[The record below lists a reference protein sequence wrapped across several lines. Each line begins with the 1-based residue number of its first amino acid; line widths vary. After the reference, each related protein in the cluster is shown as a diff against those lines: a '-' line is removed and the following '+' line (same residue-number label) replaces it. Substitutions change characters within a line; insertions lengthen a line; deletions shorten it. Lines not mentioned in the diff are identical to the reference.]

1 MLGGDKMLT
10 ANYNALAILLLIITM
25 SPTSNQFPVRRPR
38 SAHLSHEVTFETDG
52 TTEQTG
58 SIIMQCRNEISENIP
73 LSHEVKFWLNWTNP
87 HDPNASTSLQERGDF
102 NVVKVDPYRIKFNLT
117 RGLEGNYTCGQRVNE
132 SYVQM
137 SQPKTIICKLISL
150 KVHF

>member
-1 MLGGDKMLT
+1 MKMLAAKT
-10 ANYNALAILLLIITM
+10 LLILLLIMKLTSI
-25 SPTSNQFPVRRPR
+25 SNQSPVRRPR
-38 SAHLSHEVTFETDG
+38 SAHLPHEVIFETDG

-58 SIIMQCRNEISENIP
+58 SVIVRCRNEISENIP
-73 LSHEVKFWLNWTNP
+73 LSRKVKFWLNWTNP
-87 HDPNASTSLQERGDF
+87 HDPSASTSLQERDDF
-102 NVVKVDPYRIKFNLT
+102 NVVEFDPYGIKFNLT

>member
-1 MLGGDKMLT
+1 MLT
-10 ANYNALAILLLIITM
+10 ANYNALAILLFIITM

-38 SAHLSHEVTFETDG
+38 SAYLLPHEVTFETDG

-58 SIIMQCRNEISENIP
+58 SIIVRCRDELLENIP
-73 LSHEVKFWLNWTNP
+73 LSKVKFWLNQTNP
-87 HDPNASTSLQERGDF
+87 HDPNSSTSLQERGDF
-102 NVVKVDPYRIKFNLT
+102 NVVKVDPYSIKFNLT

-137 SQPKTIICKLISL
+137 SQPKTIICKLISS
-150 KVHF
+150 V

>member
-1 MLGGDKMLT
+1 MKMLAAKT
-10 ANYNALAILLLIITM
+10 LLILLFIMKLT
-25 SPTSNQFPVRRPR
+25 STSNQSPVRRPR
-38 SAHLSHEVTFETDG
+38 SAHLPREVIFETDE

-58 SIIMQCRNEISENIP
+58 SIIVRCRNEMSEDIS
-73 LSHEVKFWLNWTNP
+73 LSDEVKFWLNWTNP
-87 HDPNASTSLQERGDF
+87 RDPSASISLRERDDF
-102 NVVKVDPYRIKFNLT
+102 NVVELVDSYRIKFNLT
-117 RGLEGNYTCGQRVNE
+117 RGLEGNYTCGQQVNE